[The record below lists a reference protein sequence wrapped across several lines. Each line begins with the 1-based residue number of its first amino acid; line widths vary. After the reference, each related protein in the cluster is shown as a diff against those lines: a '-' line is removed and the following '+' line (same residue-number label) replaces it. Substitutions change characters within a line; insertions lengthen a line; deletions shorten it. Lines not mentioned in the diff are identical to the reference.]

1 MKKTKRILALVG
13 VILLLAMYG
22 STMVFAIIDNSDSMM
37 MFKASIA
44 ATIII
49 PVLLWTYTLVFKLVK
64 KDDNQQEAEDIRE
77 QSETDEDSE
86 K

>member
-1 MKKTKRILALVG
+1 MKKVKRILALIG

-22 STMVFAIIDNSDSMM
+22 STLVFAIIDNSDSMS

-49 PVLLWTYTLVFKLVK
+49 PVLLWAYTLVFKLVK
-64 KDDNQQEAEDIRE
+64 KDDDSQ
-77 QSETDEDSE
+77 DEGNKQDKSH
-86 K
+86 KDDTCDK

>member
-1 MKKTKRILALVG
+1 MKKVKRILALIG

-22 STMVFAIIDNSDSMM
+22 STLLFAIIDNSDSMS

-49 PVLLWTYTLVFKLVK
+49 PVLLWAYTLVFKLVK
-64 KDDNQQEAEDIRE
+64 KDDGLQ
-77 QSETDEDSE
+77 DEENIQDKSD
-86 K
+86 KDDAC

>member
-1 MKKTKRILALVG
+1 MKKVKRILALVG

-22 STMVFAIIDNSDSMM
+22 STFVFAIIDNSDSMM

-64 KDDNQQEAEDIRE
+64 KDDDLQDLEDI
-77 QSETDEDSE
+77 QDKSKTDDTCEE
-86 K
+86 

>member
-1 MKKTKRILALVG
+1 MEKVKRILALVG

-22 STMVFAIIDNSDSMM
+22 STLVFAIIDNSDSMS

-49 PVLLWTYTLVFKLVK
+49 PVLLWAYTLVFKLVK
-64 KDDNQQEAEDIRE
+64 KDDGSQ
-77 QSETDEDSE
+77 DEENIQDESH
-86 K
+86 KDDACQK

>member
-1 MKKTKRILALVG
+1 MKKVKRILALIG

-22 STMVFAIIDNSDSMM
+22 STLFFAIIDNSDSMM

-49 PVLLWTYTLVFKLVK
+49 PVLLWAYTLVFKLVK
-64 KDDNQQEAEDIRE
+64 KDDGLQDEENIQDK
-77 QSETDEDSE
+77 SDEDHAC
-86 K
+86 

>member
-13 VILLLAMYG
+13 VILLVAMYG
-22 STMVFAIIDNSDSMM
+22 STLLFAIIDNSDSMV

-49 PVLLWTYTLVFKLVK
+49 PVLLWAYTLVFKLVK
-64 KDDNQQEAEDIRE
+64 KDDDLQ
-77 QSETDEDSE
+77 DEDNMQE

>member
-1 MKKTKRILALVG
+1 MKKVKRILALVG
-13 VILLLAMYG
+13 VILLVAMYG
-22 STMVFAIIDNSDSMM
+22 STFVFAIIDNSDSMM

-64 KDDNQQEAEDIRE
+64 DNDKPQDLEDVQDQSKTDDTCE
-77 QSETDEDSE
+77 
-86 K
+86 

>member
-1 MKKTKRILALVG
+1 MKKVKRILALVG

-22 STMVFAIIDNSDSMM
+22 STLFFAITDNSDSMG
-37 MFKASIA
+37 MFKASIV

-49 PVLLWTYTLVFKLVK
+49 PVLLWAYTFIFKLVK
-64 KDDNQQEAEDIRE
+64 KDDDSQ
-77 QSETDEDSE
+77 DEES

>member
-1 MKKTKRILALVG
+1 MKKVKRILALVG
-13 VILLLAMYG
+13 VILLVAMYG
-22 STMVFAIIDNSDSMM
+22 STFVFAIIDNSDSMM

-64 KDDNQQEAEDIRE
+64 DNDKTQDLEDVQDQSKTDDTCEE
-77 QSETDEDSE
+77 
-86 K
+86 

>member
-1 MKKTKRILALVG
+1 MKKIKRILALVG
-13 VILLLAMYG
+13 VILLVAMYG
-22 STMVFAIIDNSDSMM
+22 STLVFAIIDNSDSMM

-64 KDDNQQEAEDIRE
+64 KDDSQQETEDIQE
-77 QSETDEDSE
+77 KSETDDACE

>member
-64 KDDNQQEAEDIRE
+64 KDDNLQEAEDIRD